1 MAAPREVSHT
11 PTLPVIKTRK
21 DFVQLLLK
29 FRRVYYRDEKANRND
44 IIKII
49 SKDRRIQES

>member
-1 MAAPREVSHT
+1 MAAPREVSRT

-29 FRRVYYRDEKANRND
+29 FRRVYYRDEKANKND